1 MPKSPR
7 KKNQVS
13 IWFNA
18 ILRETVRGETVSEE
32 TVTVKEQI
40 RSATRAYRVP
50 ECIKYQ
56 SVTVDNFSK
65 ESDFRRPGMK
75 ETGGEDGHIQRK
87 EL

>member
-32 TVTVKEQI
+32 TVTVNGRRGWTHSTQRIVSPVTESEK
-40 RSATRAYRVP
+40 RSCQVKKR
-50 ECIKYQ
+50 
-56 SVTVDNFSK
+56 S
-65 ESDFRRPGMK
+65 
-75 ETGGEDGHIQRK
+75 
-87 EL
+87 